1 MTTTTPAPLTA
12 AVAFAL
18 GDLLNW
24 ITQKR
29 KVHYT
34 LDGGRT
40 IRTGTLRHVVVG
52 PDNFSFLGRDTDIRD
67 AYVRITLT
75 SGVEATL
82 GVSQIIELMDLGGF
96 GPVDPP
102 R

>member
-1 MTTTTPAPLTA
+1 MTTTTHAPLTA

-34 LDGGRT
+34 LDEGRT
-40 IRTGTLRHVVVG
+40 ILTGTLRHVVQG
-52 PDNFSFLGRDTDIRD
+52 PDNFNFLGRDTDIRD
-67 AYVRITLT
+67 AWVRITLV
-75 SGVEATL
+75 SGLDTTVP
-82 GVSQIIELMDLGGF
+82 VSQIIELMDLGGF
-96 GPVDPP
+96 GPVDPL
-102 R
+102 